1 MGHRAAAWRVAFAFL
16 VTMLST
22 TLPTPLYPLYQS
34 RFDLT
39 ALTVTGLYALYAV
52 GVIMAL
58 LLFGAWSDRFGRLR
72 MVRAGLLLS
81 GLSAVAFVA
90 AVRLPAGGLA
100 ALLTGRVLSGLS
112 VGFVAGAATAAL
124 VDLAGP
130 GRQRRASLVAA
141 AVNTGGLAAG
151 PLLAGALAQYWREPL
166 QSAFAVDLA
175 LVAIAVLGLIRV
187 PEPAAVRGGRRRLQ
201 RLGVPAPVR
210 GAFFRV
216 GLAGFASFAVLG
228 LFAAVSA
235 AFLTQVMH
243 ERNHALVG
251 GVACLAFVTS
261 TMGQLL

>member
-90 AVRLPAGGLA
+90 ACR
-100 ALLTGRVLSGLS
+100 
-112 VGFVAGAATAAL
+112 
-124 VDLAGP
+124 
-130 GRQRRASLVAA
+130 
-141 AVNTGGLAAG
+141 
-151 PLLAGALAQYWREPL
+151 
-166 QSAFAVDLA
+166 
-175 LVAIAVLGLIRV
+175 
-187 PEPAAVRGGRRRLQ
+187 
-201 RLGVPAPVR
+201 
-210 GAFFRV
+210 
-216 GLAGFASFAVLG
+216 
-228 LFAAVSA
+228 
-235 AFLTQVMH
+235 
-243 ERNHALVG
+243 
-251 GVACLAFVTS
+251 
-261 TMGQLL
+261 